1 MNVIITD
8 EALKQVAR
16 LPRPIQTRVLII
28 TERLKNWPQVSGAKQ
43 LTGQWSGCWR
53 IRTGDWRVIF
63 EVKNDVVIIRVAHR
77 KDVYGD

>member
-8 EALKQVAR
+8 EALKQVAK
-16 LPRPIQTRVLII
+16 LPRPIQTRVLNI
-28 TERLKNWPQVSGAKQ
+28 TERLKNWPEVSGVKQ

>member
-1 MNVIITD
+1 MNVIVTD
-8 EALKQVAR
+8 EALKQITK
-16 LPRPIQTRVLII
+16 LPRPIQTRVLKIV
-28 TERLKNWPQVSGAKQ
+28 ERLEHWPQVSGIKQ
-43 LTGQWSGCWR
+43 LTGKWSGCWR